1 MYLGYNLG
9 WQVKNWLVFDVFV
22 FDVKK
27 NQRKILP
34 RTPMSKTQ
42 INYDFFYFRLIF
54 GCFCSFWHF
63 TRFSTKFEVNKFDV
77 GMSSEIEFNHIFK
90 NQYANPLFRVI
101 IISNGTGMRHMFQNE
116 YLNNST
122 RIKRE
127 ISIRFLIELF
137 ELKMHLSKDKCP
149 KCRSTH
155 SQDNLKWLLKIYSSV
170 FFPNA
175 DDSINLLNTL
185 NWDCLL
191 YTEKKIKI
199 TYQITFE

>member
-1 MYLGYNLG
+1 MNVLERNFPFHIEILKRFLILYVFRLQSGMASQKLIGFWRIRFRRKKKLNVKYYLGLEC
-9 WQVKNWLVFDVFV
+9 QKHKL
-22 FDVKK
+22 
-27 NQRKILP
+27 I
-34 RTPMSKTQ
+34 T
-42 INYDFFYFRLIF
+42 IFFYFRLIF

-137 ELKMHLSKDKCP
+137 ELKMHFVK
-149 KCRSTH
+149 R
-155 SQDNLKWLLKIYSSV
+155 
-170 FFPNA
+170 
-175 DDSINLLNTL
+175 
-185 NWDCLL
+185 
-191 YTEKKIKI
+191 
-199 TYQITFE
+199 